1 MKTEKIVR
9 SLRWCG
15 TGTEESCD
23 DCAFEPQRDEDAV
36 GCVGGLCDAAAD
48 KIEELV
54 ERCAR
59 YAEEIA
65 VLREKVRPYEETG
78 LTADVCAEYR
88 KFEDEV
94 VASGK
99 TFGRLLE
106 LLRADCGSSA
116 AMTNGGRIR
125 AMTDEALAVE
135 IMRRWRAEMEDG
147 EYEDMAKLWCD
158 RKGGCIS
165 SKGYPRPCTE
175 SRILG
180 CIQRW
185 LAAPAGVEA

>member
-23 DCAFEPQRDEDAV
+23 DCAFEPQCDEDAV

-65 VLREKVRPYEETG
+65 VLREMLRRVPVAERLPEKDGKYLCWYGFGPNRNVLFCQVLDYYAIDPMPHFQHEG
-78 LTADVCAEYR
+78 LN
-88 KFEDEV
+88 
-94 VASGK
+94 G
-99 TFGRLLE
+99 
-106 LLRADCGSSA
+106 
-116 AMTNGGRIR
+116 MTVTHW
-125 AMTDEALAVE
+125 ME
-135 IMRRWRAEMEDG
+135 I
-147 EYEDMAKLWCD
+147 
-158 RKGGCIS
+158 
-165 SKGYPRPCTE
+165 P
-175 SRILG
+175 
-180 CIQRW
+180 
-185 LAAPAGVEA
+185 GVEV

>member
-1 MKTEKIVR
+1 MKTEEIVR

-15 TGTEESCD
+15 TGAEEGCG
-23 DCAFEPQRDEDAV
+23 DCAFEPQCDEDAV

-54 ERCAR
+54 DRCAR

-65 VLREKVRPYEETG
+65 VLRERMRPYEDTG

-106 LLRADCGSSA
+106 LLRAD
-116 AMTNGGRIR
+116 TDGRVVVLPDVPEV
-125 AMTDEALAVE
+125 TQDE
-135 IMRRWRAEMEDG
+135 
-147 EYEDMAKLWCD
+147 
-158 RKGGCIS
+158 
-165 SKGYPRPCTE
+165 
-175 SRILG
+175 
-180 CIQRW
+180 
-185 LAAPAGVEA
+185 